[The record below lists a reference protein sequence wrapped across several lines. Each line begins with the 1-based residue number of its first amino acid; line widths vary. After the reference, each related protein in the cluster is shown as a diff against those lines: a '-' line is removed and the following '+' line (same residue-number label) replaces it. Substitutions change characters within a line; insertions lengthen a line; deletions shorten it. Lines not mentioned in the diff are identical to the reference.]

1 MDVRQNERHLLRTT
15 NFLWKYLTYRE
26 LYRDLKSSVVDDSS
40 KMEPQFHSTSLTP
53 PAQQVQPI
61 TSAQPIQIQPKGKE
75 QDR

>member
-1 MDVRQNERHLLRTT
+1 MEVRQNERHLLRTT

-40 KMEPQFHSTSLTP
+40 KMEPQFHSKFSTT
-53 PAQQVQPI
+53 PAQQVQPT
-61 TSAQPIQIQPKGKE
+61 TSPQPIEIQPKGKE